1 MGPPLDPGAP
11 VWGHWVSIST
21 RPWRLWRR
29 ENVPYSASKATGC
42 GFPAARGKVT
52 PTSGVLLIGHK
63 VRAAL
68 PNLFRGRRASV
79 TGTAALPKAVIVATG
94 LYTPPF
100 SVSNTELVEAFN
112 AYVERF
118 NAANAEAIA
127 AGEVVALAPSS
138 PEFIEKASGIKAR
151 YVMDKAGII
160 DPEVMRPILPERSND
175 EISILAEMAVEAAR
189 QAIARWGKPVSEIGA
204 VICAA
209 SNMQRAY
216 PAMAIEVQQ
225 ALGIEGFAFD
235 MNVAC
240 SSATFGIKTAAD
252 FIATGSAKAVL
263 MVNPEICSGHLNFTD
278 RDSHF
283 IFGDVATA
291 VILEDESQATGG
303 WEILGTRLK
312 TEFSNN
318 IRNNFGFLNR
328 TAPEGIGAKD
338 KLFVQEGRKVFREV
352 VPMVSQMIVEHAGDI
367 GVDPTGL
374 KRLWLHQ
381 ANINMNDL
389 IARKVLGRDPEP
401 GENVI
406 ILDTYANTSSAGSII
421 AFHTAN
427 DDFAPGE
434 TGLIC
439 SFGAGYSAGTVFVRK
454 R

>member
-1 MGPPLDPGAP
+1 MPD
-11 VWGHWVSIST
+11 
-21 RPWRLWRR
+21 
-29 ENVPYSASKATGC
+29 
-42 GFPAARGKVT
+42 
-52 PTSGVLLIGHK
+52 
-63 VRAAL
+63 
-68 PNLFRGRRASV
+68 
-79 TGTAALPKAVIVATG
+79 AVIAATG
-94 LYTPPF
+94 LYTPPQ
-100 SVSNTELVEAFN
+100 SLSNAELVETFN

-127 AGEVVALAPSS
+127 AGRIGALIPSS
-138 PEFIEKASGIKAR
+138 AEFIEKASGIKSR
-151 YVMDKAGII
+151 FVVDKSGLM
-160 DPEVMRPILPERSND
+160 DPELMRPVIPERSND
-175 EISILAEMAVEAAR
+175 ELSILAEIAVEAAR
-189 QAIARWGKPVSEIGA
+189 DALARWGKPASEIGA

-240 SSATFGIKTAAD
+240 SSATFGLKTAAD
-252 FIATGSAKAVL
+252 FVASGSARAVL
-263 MVNPEICSGHLNFTD
+263 MVNPEICSGHLNFRD

-291 VILEDESQATGG
+291 AIVERADQPVQDGHDAG

-312 TEFSNN
+312 TQFSNN

-328 TAPEGIGAKD
+328 AAPEGVGQKD
-338 KLFVQEGRKVFREV
+338 KLFTQEGRKVFREV
-352 VPMVSQMIVEHAGDI
+352 VPMVSDMIVEHARDI
-367 GVDPTGL
+367 GVDPKGL

-381 ANINMNDL
+381 ANINMNEM
-389 IARKVLGRDPEP
+389 IGRRVLGREPAP

-406 ILDTYANTSSAGSII
+406 ILDEYANTSSAGSII
-421 AFHTAN
+421 AFHKAN
-427 DDFAPGE
+427 DDFGAGD

>member
-1 MGPPLDPGAP
+1 MTD
-11 VWGHWVSIST
+11 
-21 RPWRLWRR
+21 
-29 ENVPYSASKATGC
+29 
-42 GFPAARGKVT
+42 
-52 PTSGVLLIGHK
+52 
-63 VRAAL
+63 
-68 PNLFRGRRASV
+68 
-79 TGTAALPKAVIVATG
+79 AVIAATG
-94 LYTPPF
+94 LYTPPH
-100 SVSNTELVEAFN
+100 SLSNAELVETFN

-127 AGEVVALAPSS
+127 AGEVVALQPSS

-151 YVMDKAGII
+151 FVIDKTGLV
-160 DPEVMRPILPERSND
+160 DPERMAPNIPERSND
-175 EISILAEMAVEAAR
+175 ELSVLAEIAVEAAR
-189 QAIARWGKPVSEIGA
+189 EAIAAWGKDASRIDA

-225 ALGIEGFAFD
+225 ALGIDGFAFD

-252 FIATGSAKAVL
+252 FVASGSARAVL
-263 MVNPEICSGHLNFTD
+263 MVNPEICSGHLNFRD

-291 VILEDESQATGG
+291 VIVERAEDAAGG
-303 WEILGTRLK
+303 WDILGTRLK
-312 TEFSNN
+312 TRFSNN

-328 TAPEGIGAKD
+328 AAPEGIGATD

-352 VPMVSQMIVEHAGDI
+352 VPMVSEMIVEHASDLGL
-367 GVDPTGL
+367 DPHGL

-381 ANINMNDL
+381 ANINMNEL
-389 IARKVLGRDPEP
+389 IGKRVLGREP
-401 GENVI
+401 TPQENVI
-406 ILDTYANTSSAGSII
+406 ILDEYANTSSAGSII
-421 AFHTAN
+421 AFHKAN
-427 DDFAPGE
+427 DDFLPGD